1 MINRIN
7 GIPVYQATIEDD
19 GERMLRVS
27 FVDCPAVESDFIAFS
42 KEKPVQTFAIQ
53 DEEQRRVFG
62 VVMRADYPMIR
73 LDAEGNPFYIVFS
86 RETIRR
92 MAEKYMAEGRAN
104 NVNLMHVDG
113 SDVEGVT
120 LCQYFIKDSAK
131 GISPEGFEEISDG
144 SLMAEYH
151 VLNDEVWQGVKD
163 GTFRGFSIEVCPGM
177 EPDETSDVDELAAF
191 VLSACTEAKF
201 NSENMSKIKKILA
214 ALGEALKFGT
224 MTTDKGVIRWEGD
237 EAVKVGD
244 EIEVVPSEE
253 GAEPVKAEAGEY
265 VGEELVVVVGEDGKV
280 TEVNEKAA
288 EPVAE
293 EPAEEVV
300 EELAEEEAPEAEAEQ
315 AVEEIAEAVA
325 EEVAEEVAEQAAE
338 DTVAAQLA
346 AIEAK
351 TAELEEKVAK
361 LEEML
366 KTVAE
371 GTAENEA
378 AIEEFRKAP
387 ASKGAKEA
395 YKAAEKPGSM
405 SAALKAYKARR

>member
-1 MINRIN
+1 MVSKIN
-7 GIPVYQATIEDD
+7 GIPVYQATIEDEGD
-19 GERMLRVS
+19 RMLRVS
-27 FVDCPAVESDFIAFS
+27 FVDYPAVESDFLAFS
-42 KEKPVQTFAIQ
+42 QAKPVQNYAIQ

-73 LDAEGNPFYIVFS
+73 YTPTGEPFYIVFS
-86 RETIRR
+86 RDTVRT

-163 GTFRGFSIEVCPGM
+163 GTFRGFSIEVCAGVT
-177 EPDETSDVDELAAF
+177 PDETSDVDELAAF

-325 EEVAEEVAEQAAE
+325 EEVAEEVAE

-366 KTVAE
+366 KAVAE

-395 YKAAEKPGSM
+395 YKAAEAPGSM
-405 SAALKAYKARR
+405 AAAIKTFKARR